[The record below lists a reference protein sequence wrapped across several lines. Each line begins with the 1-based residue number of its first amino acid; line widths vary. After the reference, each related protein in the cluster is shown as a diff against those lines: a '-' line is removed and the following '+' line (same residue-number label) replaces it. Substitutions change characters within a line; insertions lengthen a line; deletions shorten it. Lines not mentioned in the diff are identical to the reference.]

1 MCQKQ
6 GFHAKNVSISE
17 TSYHRKREGDK
28 VVEVKVI
35 KTVTNG
41 GGGGGGGGAR
51 SKSSTMESNASSSS
65 SSGAAAA
72 SEEGGERAQYER

>member
-1 MCQKQ
+1 MCQTQ

-41 GGGGGGGGAR
+41 GGGGGAR

-72 SEEGGERAQYER
+72 SEEEGGERGQYER

>member
-41 GGGGGGGGAR
+41 GGGGGAR

>member
-41 GGGGGGGGAR
+41 GGGGGGAR